1 MLKAAADVFDQRRRF
16 EASNFGVCIVMAV
29 VDPNGAVS
37 ADGPSAPNGLGPS
50 ETPSSGSTFV
60 RVSLTKVQSLKVQ
73 NLPGSNSNTTMTRSS
88 TRALHLMRKRES
100 ESNSHEVSEETRPD
114 VGDMTNV
121 R

>member
-37 ADGPSAPNGLGPS
+37 ADGPPAPNGLGPS

-60 RVSLTKVQSLKVQ
+60 RVSLKISKLKSSK
-73 NLPGSNSNTTMTRSS
+73 PGLATNSIFFCFLFVKT
-88 TRALHLMRKRES
+88 H
-100 ESNSHEVSEETRPD
+100 
-114 VGDMTNV
+114 
-121 R
+121 